1 MIKVQKRDGRIVEY
15 NRDKI
20 ITAIRKANAEV
31 EASERAGEEMI
42 DTILDHVERDNEGVI
57 SVEAIQDMIESSLVN
72 KNKYTLSKK
81 YIIYRYQRALL
92 RKA

>member
-1 MIKVQKRDGRIVEY
+1 MTGK
-15 NRDKI
+15 KI

-31 EASERAGEEMI
+31 EVSERAGEEMI
-42 DTILDHVERDNEGVI
+42 DAILDHVEREYDGVI

-81 YIIYRYQRALL
+81 IHHLPLPEGLASEG
-92 RKA
+92 KHN

>member
-1 MIKVQKRDGRIVEY
+1 M
-15 NRDKI
+15 
-20 ITAIRKANAEV
+20 

-81 YIIYRYQRALL
+81 NTSFTVTRGLCFGRQTQPMSLS
-92 RKA
+92 